1 MISRLKPNKE
11 IKLLLITAR
20 RRSKVT
26 DIVIPGYVRVNVRG
40 IGEIGYIKSLRMR
53 LQERGI

>member
-1 MISRLKPNKE
+1 MISRLKLTKE

-26 DIVIPGYVRVNVRG
+26 DIVISGYVRVNERG
-40 IGEIGYIKSLRMR
+40 TGEIGYIKSLRMR